1 MENELEKGI
10 VKEETQQRLKQIVG
24 RMVNDD
30 KIGGVILS
38 CTELPL
44 AFNGLQLPVETLD
57 AMEIHIQKLVKMIE
71 CK

>member
-1 MENELEKGI
+1 M
-10 VKEETQQRLKQIVG
+10 VG